1 MFDHIALPQL
11 QAVLLFAAAY
21 GFIVSEK
28 INKTL
33 IALLGAGILMAFHI
47 VPSEKVIHHID
58 ANVIFLLVFMMII
71 VRITEK
77 SGLFEWLAVWAAQ
90 KVEAHPVKL
99 MIALF
104 FVTGI
109 ASAFLDNVTT
119 ILLIS
124 PITILI
130 AMQMEISPV
139 PFLITQVLASNIA
152 GTATLIG
159 DPPNIMIGS
168 AAHLSFMD
176 FIVNLTPIIALQ
188 MILISSL
195 LFFFFRKKIHTSAIN
210 RARIMEMDKSR
221 MIRDV
226 PLLKK
231 SLTVI
236 FFVITGFV
244 FHGILELE
252 ASIIAL
258 IGAVILAIW
267 TKIEPEELFEKVEW
281 TTILFFIG
289 LFVMVG
295 GLVEVGVIKKISLLF
310 INSCGHNLA
319 LLSQVLIWSTG
330 ILSGIVDNIPLVAT
344 FIPVIKDM
352 SAVLG
357 SNQIEPLWWSLSL
370 GSCLGGNLTAIGAS
384 ANVIMIS
391 TAKKSNVQ
399 ITFIEFLKYG
409 IPITLLTL
417 LMSSV
422 YVYLRYYCF

>member
-384 ANVIMIS
+384 ANVLMIS